1 MNNSG
6 KGQSGGAKS
15 AARNAS
21 EVTSDFRPMNSTHD
35 TRTSSAKPQTVNNEE
50 ALRQELRPVDDRPTE
65 APSLS
70 AAERA
75 HLGRK
80 LAAYYKCLLDA
91 PVPEKLTQLLAE
103 LERKDKERQS

>member
-1 MNNSG
+1 MHKSG

-15 AARNAS
+15 APMNAS
-21 EVTSDFRPMNSTHD
+21 EVTSDCQPMNSTHD
-35 TRTSSAKPQTVNNEE
+35 TRTSSAKPQPINEG
-50 ALRQELRPVDDRPTE
+50 ALQQKFRPFDDRPAE
-65 APSLS
+65 APSLK

-91 PVPEKLTQLLAE
+91 PVPEKITQLLAE
-103 LERKDKERQS
+103 LERRDEERQS